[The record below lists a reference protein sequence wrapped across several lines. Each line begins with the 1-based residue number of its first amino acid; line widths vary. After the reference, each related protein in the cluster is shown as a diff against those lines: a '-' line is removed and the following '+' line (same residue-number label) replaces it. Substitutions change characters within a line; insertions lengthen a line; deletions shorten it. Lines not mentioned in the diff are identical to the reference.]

1 MNLNK
6 QTFDKTNQTLYKLVF
21 PTLPHIKNFTANKL
35 KNFTINGNS
44 AVLPGLTVSS
54 IQYPWQ
60 GGFIKFPDSK
70 PEFNSL
76 TVSYL
81 IDEDLENWKLFFKWI
96 LEYNNNKDKYVEDP
110 NNIVCDAYLI
120 YYNNWLKK
128 EILRMNFINI
138 FPTSLSDIELTTKTD
153 GSDSIEGRVVFD
165 FDRYELK

>member
-1 MNLNK
+1 MNLNN

-21 PTLPHIKNFTANKL
+21 PTLPHIKSVTANKL

-44 AVLPGLTVSS
+44 AVLPGLTISS
-54 IQYPWQ
+54 IQYQWQ
-60 GGFIKFPDSK
+60 GAHIKIPDAR

-81 IDEDLENWKLFFKWI
+81 VDEDLENWKLFFRWI
-96 LEYNNNKDKYVEDP
+96 LEYNNNKDKYIEDP

-153 GSDSIEGRVVFD
+153 GSESIEGRVVFD